1 MPAHLKINATFV
13 CNAAPTYSHCNNLLH
28 AVIRYLPLIV
38 LVCTLA
44 GCGDFLTRLNGYPET
59 DTTINV
65 ETATPNEIADALSQL
80 ARIAVIG
87 DDWEFLDPNDACTVH
102 VIDKSADESYPLHLQ
117 GAAFTLQ
124 HDTASQDYYA
134 LMQHGDKLVYGQDQT
149 PLRLFETDSYHDVF
163 FAEGYLLALVKKC
176 HQSLGAH

>member
-1 MPAHLKINATFV
+1 M
-13 CNAAPTYSHCNNLLH
+13 
-28 AVIRYLPLIV
+28 IRYLPLLT
-38 LVCTLA
+38 LVFALA

-59 DTTINV
+59 DTSINV

-80 ARIAVIG
+80 AHIAVIG

-117 GAAFTLQ
+117 GATFTLQ
-124 HDTASQDYYA
+124 HDKASKNYYA
-134 LMQHGDKLVYGQDQT
+134 LMHRGGQLVYGHDQK

-163 FAEGYLLALVKKC
+163 FAEGYLLALAKKC
-176 HQSLGAH
+176 QQSLRAH